1 MHQSRR
7 LDLHQ
12 HDAVY
17 RTAASLFGHVGF
29 LVPMPRYVTLPA
41 CSAARR
47 DNGISTIKG
56 RSARIRTPL
65 GGFGDRF
72 LSQEHTPVSAPGQA
86 TGGSWRNNYS
96 RSVTFQY
103 ASLMN
108 FDQLAIRTSWSA

>member
-1 MHQSRR
+1 MRSATPSGQTHQSRR

-17 RTAASLFGHVGF
+17 RTAAF
-29 LVPMPRYVTLPA
+29 LNRAT
-41 CSAARR
+41 SA
-47 DNGISTIKG
+47 S
-56 RSARIRTPL
+56 RSARSRTPL

-72 LSQEHTPVSAPGQA
+72 LSQEDTPVSAPGLA
-86 TGGSWRNNYS
+86 ARGLWRNNYS

-103 ASLMN
+103 TSLMN